1 MVGKKKKI
9 TIAAAL
15 AMTAVLAAGGA
26 GYTVLRA
33 EQTTTSETAYR
44 ETAVQ
49 SGNLKLTFEEE
60 GTTQVSAV
68 SQIPEFNVGTVKLI
82 VDEVYVEA
90 GDTVEEGDALLKL
103 TNESVEEATAYYE
116 KAVSSAESTLKTAQA
131 DYESGK
137 LDAEYD
143 RQDATLALE
152 SAETTYNTSISDLD
166 IDLADKKEAY
176 EEASESLETYQSNL
190 ENNTYYTNAGIES
203 KEEAVSEAEEANE
216 TAQKTL
222 SDAVEDYQSATENF
236 ETLLKKLNNSDSD
249 DISDLKSEISELA
262 SSYETLKNV
271 ANTYDTASETATA
284 ASNALQQANETLAA
298 AQKEY
303 EENQTT
309 AEEKVT
315 ELSTSVTE
323 LEEKYNTALLAY
335 DTQKLAIQNT
345 YDAAVLEGNSAES
358 VYQAALVKLQ
368 ASVDEAQ
375 ETLDELKEEQAAFLA
390 LENGVITAEQAGTL
404 ASVTYE
410 AGDTLFSDVAAV
422 SYYST
427 GTITISVEVD
437 QSDIAK
443 IEVGDDVS
451 VAISGSRD
459 SLTGTIQSIASSATT
474 GGSVSNVTYAVVIA
488 IDNSDGRLSS
498 GASAEITFEYGEY
511 TDVIYV
517 EADAV
522 KEGSDGTGTVLMY
535 DENGEA
541 AEQTVTI
548 GESTEDYVIITEGL
562 SEGDICLIET
572 GGEK

>member
-49 SGNLKLTFEEE
+49 AGDLKLTFEEE

-103 TNESVEEATAYYE
+103 TDESVEEATAYYE
-116 KAVSSAESTLKTAQA
+116 KAVASAESALTTAQA

-143 RQDATLALE
+143 KQDSTLALE
-152 SAETTYNTSISDLD
+152 SAGTTYNTAISDLD

-236 ETLLKKLNNSDSD
+236 ETLLKKINNSDSD
-249 DISDLKSEISELA
+249 DVSDLKSEISELA
-262 SSYETLKNV
+262 SSYEILKSV

-410 AGDTLFSDVAAV
+410 AGDTLFSNVAAV

-498 GASAEITFEYGEY
+498 GSSAEITFEYGEY
-511 TDVIYV
+511 PDVIYV

>member
-33 EQTTTSETAYR
+33 EQTTTSETTYR

-190 ENNTYYTNAGIES
+190 DNNTYYTNAGIED
-203 KEEAVSEAEEANE
+203 KETAISDAEEANE
-216 TAQKTL
+216 KAQKAF
-222 SDAVEDYQSATENF
+222 SEAEEDYQTATDAF
-236 ETLLKKLNNSDSD
+236 ESLLDELEDSD
-249 DISDLKSEISELA
+249 AEKVSELRSEIAELA
-262 SSYETLKNV
+262 SRYKTLQSVSKIYASAEQAATEAET
-271 ANTYDTASETATA
+271 T
-284 ASNALQQANETLAA
+284 LQQANETLTT

-303 EENQTT
+303 EENQAA
-309 AEEKVT
+309 AEAKVT
-315 ELSTSVTE
+315 ELSSSVTE
-323 LEEKYNTALLAY
+323 LEQKYNNALLTY
-335 DTQKLAIQNT
+335 DTEKLAIQNT
-345 YDAAVLEGNSAES
+345 YDAAVLEGNNAET
-358 VYQAALVKLQ
+358 VYQAALAELQ
-368 ASVDEAQ
+368 KTVDEAQ
-375 ETLDELKEEQAAFLA
+375 ETLDDLKEEQAAFLS

-410 AGDTLFSDVAAV
+410 AGDTLFSNVAAV

-443 IEVGDDVS
+443 IEVGDEVS

-459 SLTGTIQSIASSATT
+459 SLTGTVQSIASSATT

-488 IDNSDGRLSS
+488 IDNSDGRLSL

-548 GESTEDYVIITEGL
+548 GESTKDYVIITDGL

>member
-49 SGNLKLTFEEE
+49 AGDLKLTFEEE

-68 SQIPEFNVGTVKLI
+68 SQIPEFSVGTVKLI

-103 TNESVEEATAYYE
+103 TDESVEEATAYYE
-116 KAVSSAESTLKTAQA
+116 KAVASAESALTTAQA

-143 RQDATLALE
+143 KQDSTLALE
-152 SAETTYNTSISDLD
+152 SAETTYNTAISDLD
-166 IDLADKKEAY
+166 LDLADKKEAY

-190 ENNTYYTNAGIES
+190 DNNTYYTNAGIED
-203 KEEAVSEAEEANE
+203 KETAVSDAEEANE
-216 TAQKTL
+216 KAQKAF
-222 SDAVEDYQSATENF
+222 SEAEEDYQTATDAF
-236 ETLLKKLNNSDSD
+236 ESLLDELEDSD
-249 DISDLKSEISELA
+249 AEKVSELRSEIAELA
-262 SSYETLKNV
+262 SRYKTLQSVRKTYTSAEQAATEAET
-271 ANTYDTASETATA
+271 T
-284 ASNALQQANETLAA
+284 LQQANEALTT

-303 EENQTT
+303 EENQAA
-309 AEEKVT
+309 AEAKVT
-315 ELSTSVTE
+315 ELSSSVTE
-323 LEEKYNTALLAY
+323 LEQKYNNALLAY

-410 AGDTLFSDVAAV
+410 AGDTLFSNVAAV

-498 GASAEITFEYGEY
+498 GSSAEITFEYGEY
-511 TDVIYV
+511 PDVVYV

>member
-49 SGNLKLTFEEE
+49 AGDLKLTFEEE

-68 SQIPEFNVGTVKLI
+68 SQIPEFSVGTVKLI

-103 TNESVEEATAYYE
+103 TDESVEEATAYYE
-116 KAVSSAESTLKTAQA
+116 KAVASAESALTTAQA

-143 RQDATLALE
+143 KQDSTLALE
-152 SAETTYNTSISDLD
+152 SAETTYNTAISDLD

-190 ENNTYYTNAGIES
+190 DNNTYYTNAGIED
-203 KEEAVSEAEEANE
+203 KETAVSDAEEANE
-216 TAQKTL
+216 KAQKAF
-222 SDAVEDYQSATENF
+222 SEAEEDYQTATDAF
-236 ETLLKKLNNSDSD
+236 ESLLDELEDSD
-249 DISDLKSEISELA
+249 AEKVSELRSEIAELA
-262 SSYETLKNV
+262 SRYKTLQSVSKTYTSAEQAATEAET
-271 ANTYDTASETATA
+271 T
-284 ASNALQQANETLAA
+284 LQQANEALTT

-303 EENQTT
+303 EENQAA
-309 AEEKVT
+309 AEAKVT
-315 ELSTSVTE
+315 ELSSSVTE
-323 LEEKYNTALLAY
+323 LEQKYNNALLTY
-335 DTQKLAIQNT
+335 DTEKLAIQNT
-345 YDAAVLEGNSAES
+345 YDAAVLEGNNAET
-358 VYQAALVKLQ
+358 VYQAALAELQ
-368 ASVDEAQ
+368 KTVDEAQ
-375 ETLDELKEEQAAFLA
+375 ETLDDLKEEQAAFLS

-410 AGDTLFSDVAAV
+410 AGDTLFSNVAAV

-498 GASAEITFEYGEY
+498 GSSAEITFEYGEY
-511 TDVIYV
+511 PDVIYV

>member
-249 DISDLKSEISELA
+249 DISDLKSEISELT

-410 AGDTLFSDVAAV
+410 AGDTLFSNVAAV

-437 QSDIAK
+437 QSYIAK
-443 IEVGDDVS
+443 IEVGDEVS

-459 SLTGTIQSIASSATT
+459 SLTGTVQSIASSATT

-548 GESTEDYVIITEGL
+548 GESTKDYVIITEGL

>member
-284 ASNALQQANETLAA
+284 ALNALQQANEALTT

-410 AGDTLFSDVAAV
+410 AGDTLFSNVAAV

-437 QSDIAK
+437 QSYIAK

-459 SLTGTIQSIASSATT
+459 SLTGTVQSIASSATT

-498 GASAEITFEYGEY
+498 GSSAELTFEYGEY
-511 TDVIYV
+511 PDVIYV

-522 KEGSDGTGTVLMY
+522 TQNADGTGTVLMY
-535 DENGEA
+535 DENDA
-541 AEQTVTI
+541 VTEQTVTI
-548 GESTEDYVIITEGL
+548 GESTDDYVIVTEGL

-572 GGEK
+572 GGKN

>member
-49 SGNLKLTFEEE
+49 AGDLKLTFEEE

-190 ENNTYYTNAGIES
+190 DNNTYYTNAGIED
-203 KEEAVSEAEEANE
+203 KETAVSDAEEANE
-216 TAQKTL
+216 KAQKAF
-222 SDAVEDYQSATENF
+222 SEAEEDYQTATDAF
-236 ETLLKKLNNSDSD
+236 ESLLDELEDSD
-249 DISDLKSEISELA
+249 AEKVSELRSEIAELA
-262 SSYETLKNV
+262 SRYKTLQSVSKTYTSAEQAATEAET
-271 ANTYDTASETATA
+271 T
-284 ASNALQQANETLAA
+284 LQQANETLAA

-410 AGDTLFSDVAAV
+410 AGDTLFSNVAAV

-459 SLTGTIQSIASSATT
+459 SLTRTIQSIASSATT

-498 GASAEITFEYGEY
+498 GSSAEITFEYGEY
-511 TDVIYV
+511 TDVVYV

>member
-49 SGNLKLTFEEE
+49 AGDLKLTFEEE

-68 SQIPEFNVGTVKLI
+68 SQIPEFSVGTVKLI

-103 TNESVEEATAYYE
+103 TDESVEEATAYYE
-116 KAVSSAESTLKTAQA
+116 KAVATAESALTTAQA

-143 RQDATLALE
+143 KQDSTLALE
-152 SAETTYNTSISDLD
+152 SAETTYNTAISDLD

-236 ETLLKKLNNSDSD
+236 ETLLKKINNSDSD
-249 DISDLKSEISELA
+249 DVSDLKSEISELA
-262 SSYETLKNV
+262 SSYEILKSV

-404 ASVTYE
+404 TSVTYE
-410 AGDTLFSDVAAV
+410 AGDTLFSNVAAV

-443 IEVGDDVS
+443 IEVGDEVS

-498 GASAEITFEYGEY
+498 ESSAEITFEYGEY
-511 TDVIYV
+511 PDVIYV

>member
-49 SGNLKLTFEEE
+49 AGDLKLTFEEE

-68 SQIPEFNVGTVKLI
+68 SQIPEFSVGTVKLI

-90 GDTVEEGDALLKL
+90 GETVEEGDALLKL
-103 TNESVEEATAYYE
+103 TDESVEEATAYYE
-116 KAVSSAESTLKTAQA
+116 KAVATAESALTTAQA

-143 RQDATLALE
+143 KQDSTLALE
-152 SAETTYNTSISDLD
+152 SAETTYNTAISDLD

-236 ETLLKKLNNSDSD
+236 ETLLKKINNSDSD
-249 DISDLKSEISELA
+249 DVSDLKSEISELA
-262 SSYETLKNV
+262 SSYEILKSV

-404 ASVTYE
+404 TSVTYE
-410 AGDTLFSDVAAV
+410 AGDTLFSNVAAV

-443 IEVGDDVS
+443 IEVGDEVS

-498 GASAEITFEYGEY
+498 ESSAEITFEYGEY
-511 TDVIYV
+511 PDVIYV

>member
-49 SGNLKLTFEEE
+49 AGDLKLTFEEE

-152 SAETTYNTSISDLD
+152 SAETTYNTAISDLD

-236 ETLLKKLNNSDSD
+236 ETLLKKINNSDSD
-249 DISDLKSEISELA
+249 DVSDLKSEISELA
-262 SSYETLKNV
+262 SSYEILKSV

-410 AGDTLFSDVAAV
+410 AGDTLFSNVAAV

-443 IEVGDDVS
+443 IEVGDEVS

-498 GASAEITFEYGEY
+498 GSSAEITFEYGEY
-511 TDVIYV
+511 PDVIYV

-548 GESTEDYVIITEGL
+548 GEGTEDYVIITEGL

>member
-49 SGNLKLTFEEE
+49 AGDLKLTFEEE

-116 KAVSSAESTLKTAQA
+116 KAVSSAESTLKTAQT

-190 ENNTYYTNAGIES
+190 DNNTYYTNAGIED
-203 KEEAVSEAEEANE
+203 KETAVSDAEEANE
-216 TAQKTL
+216 KAQKAF
-222 SDAVEDYQSATENF
+222 SEAEEDYQTATDAF
-236 ETLLKKLNNSDSD
+236 ESLLDELEDSD
-249 DISDLKSEISELA
+249 AEKVSELRSEIAELA
-262 SSYETLKNV
+262 SRYKTLQSVSKTYTSAEQAATEAET
-271 ANTYDTASETATA
+271 T
-284 ASNALQQANETLAA
+284 LQQANEALTT

-303 EENQTT
+303 EENQAA
-309 AEEKVT
+309 AEAKVT
-315 ELSTSVTE
+315 ELSSSVTE
-323 LEEKYNTALLAY
+323 LEQKYNNALLTY
-335 DTQKLAIQNT
+335 DTEKLAIQNT
-345 YDAAVLEGNSAES
+345 YDAAVLEGNNAET
-358 VYQAALVKLQ
+358 VYQAALAELQ
-368 ASVDEAQ
+368 KTVDEAQ
-375 ETLDELKEEQAAFLA
+375 ETLDDLKEEQAAFLS

-410 AGDTLFSDVAAV
+410 AGDTLFSNVAAV

-443 IEVGDDVS
+443 IEVGDEVS

-498 GASAEITFEYGEY
+498 GSSAEITFEYGEY
-511 TDVIYV
+511 TDVVYV

>member
-49 SGNLKLTFEEE
+49 AGDLKLTFEEE

-103 TNESVEEATAYYE
+103 TDESVEEATAYYE
-116 KAVSSAESTLKTAQA
+116 KAVASAESALTTAQA

-143 RQDATLALE
+143 KQDSTLALE
-152 SAETTYNTSISDLD
+152 SAETTYNTAISDLD

-236 ETLLKKLNNSDSD
+236 ETLLKKINNSDSD
-249 DISDLKSEISELA
+249 DVSDLKSEISELA
-262 SSYETLKNV
+262 SSYEILKSV

-410 AGDTLFSDVAAV
+410 AGDTLFSNVAAV

-437 QSDIAK
+437 QSDIAR
-443 IEVGDDVS
+443 IGVGDEVS

-498 GASAEITFEYGEY
+498 GSSAEITFEYGEY
-511 TDVIYV
+511 SDVIYV

-522 KEGSDGTGTVLMY
+522 KEGSDGTGTVLIY

>member
-33 EQTTTSETAYR
+33 EQTTSETAYR

-49 SGNLKLTFEEE
+49 AGDLKLTFEEE

-68 SQIPEFNVGTVKLI
+68 SQIPEFSVGTVKLI

-103 TNESVEEATAYYE
+103 TDESVEEATAYYE
-116 KAVSSAESTLKTAQA
+116 KAVASAESALTTAQA

-143 RQDATLALE
+143 KQDSTLALE
-152 SAETTYNTSISDLD
+152 SAETTYNTAISDLD

-236 ETLLKKLNNSDSD
+236 ETLLKKINNSDSD
-249 DISDLKSEISELA
+249 DVSDLKSEISELA
-262 SSYETLKNV
+262 SSYEILKSV

-335 DTQKLAIQNT
+335 DTQKLTIQNT

-410 AGDTLFSDVAAV
+410 AGDTLFSNVAAV

-443 IEVGDDVS
+443 IEVGDEVS

-498 GASAEITFEYGEY
+498 GSSAEITFEYGEY
-511 TDVIYV
+511 SDVIYV

-522 KEGSDGTGTVLMY
+522 KEGSDGTGTVLIY

>member
-49 SGNLKLTFEEE
+49 AGDLKLTFEKE

-68 SQIPEFNVGTVKLI
+68 SQIPEFSVGTVKLI

-103 TNESVEEATAYYE
+103 TDESVEEATAYYE
-116 KAVSSAESTLKTAQA
+116 KAVATAESALTTAQA

-143 RQDATLALE
+143 KQDSTLALE
-152 SAETTYNTSISDLD
+152 SAETTYNTAISDLD

-236 ETLLKKLNNSDSD
+236 ETLLKKINNSDSD
-249 DISDLKSEISELA
+249 DVSDLKSEISELA
-262 SSYETLKNV
+262 SSYEILKSV

-410 AGDTLFSDVAAV
+410 AGDTLFSNVAAV

-498 GASAEITFEYGEY
+498 GSSAEITFEYGEY
-511 TDVIYV
+511 PDVIYM

>member
-9 TIAAAL
+9 TIAAAV
-15 AMTAVLAAGGA
+15 AMAAVLAAGGA

-33 EQTTTSETAYR
+33 EQTTSETAYR

-49 SGNLKLTFEEE
+49 AGDLKLTFEEE

-68 SQIPEFNVGTVKLI
+68 SQIPEFSVGTIKLV

-103 TNESVEEATAYYE
+103 TDESVEEATAYYE
-116 KAVSSAESTLKTAQA
+116 KAVASAGSALTTAQA

-143 RQDATLALE
+143 KQDSTLALE
-152 SAETTYNTSISDLD
+152 SAETTYNTAISDLD

-216 TAQKTL
+216 TAQKAL
-222 SDAVEDYQSATENF
+222 SDAVENYQSATETF
-236 ETLLKKLNNSDSD
+236 EALLKKLNNSDSD

-284 ASNALQQANETLAA
+284 ASNALQQANETLTA

-303 EENQTT
+303 EENTET
-309 AEEKVT
+309 AEAKVT

-358 VYQAALVKLQ
+358 VYQATLVKLQ

-410 AGDTLFSDVAAV
+410 AGDTLFSNVAAV

-427 GTITISVEVD
+427 ETITISVEVD
-437 QSDIAK
+437 QADISK
-443 IEVGDDVS
+443 VEVGDEVEA
-451 VAISGSRD
+451 AISGSRD
-459 SLTGTIQSIASSATT
+459 SMTGTVQSIASSATT
-474 GGSVSNVTYAVVIA
+474 GGSVSNVTYAVIVA
-488 IDNSDGRLSS
+488 IDNTDGRLSS
-498 GASAEITFEYGEY
+498 GSSAELTFEYGEY
-511 TDVIYV
+511 PDVIYV
-517 EADAV
+517 ETDAV
-522 KEGSDGTGTVLMY
+522 TQNADGTGTVLMY
-535 DENGEA
+535 DENGA
-541 AEQTVTI
+541 VTEQTVTI
-548 GESTEDYVIITEGL
+548 GESTDDYVIVTEGL
-562 SEGDICLIET
+562 SEGDICLIEA
-572 GGEK
+572 GGEN

>member
-60 GTTQVSAV
+60 GTTRVSAV

-236 ETLLKKLNNSDSD
+236 ETLVKKLNNSDSD

-410 AGDTLFSDVAAV
+410 AGDTLFSNVAAV

-437 QSDIAK
+437 QSYIAK

-498 GASAEITFEYGEY
+498 GSSAELTVEYGEY
-511 TDVIYV
+511 PDVIYV

-522 KEGSDGTGTVLMY
+522 TQNADGTGTVLMY
-535 DENGEA
+535 DENDA
-541 AEQTVTI
+541 VTEQTVTI
-548 GESTEDYVIITEGL
+548 GESTDDYVIVTEGL

-572 GGEK
+572 GGKN

>member
-9 TIAAAL
+9 TIAAAV
-15 AMTAVLAAGGA
+15 AMAAVLAAGGA

-49 SGNLKLTFEEE
+49 AGDLKLTFEEE

-103 TNESVEEATAYYE
+103 TDESVEEATAYYE
-116 KAVSSAESTLKTAQA
+116 KAVASAESALTTAQA

-143 RQDATLALE
+143 KQDSTLALE
-152 SAETTYNTSISDLD
+152 SAETTYNTAISDLD

-236 ETLLKKLNNSDSD
+236 ETLLKKINNSDSD
-249 DISDLKSEISELA
+249 DVSDLKSEISELA
-262 SSYETLKNV
+262 SSYEILKSV

-410 AGDTLFSDVAAV
+410 AGDTLFSNVAAV

-437 QSDIAK
+437 QSDIAR
-443 IEVGDDVS
+443 IGVGDDVS

-498 GASAEITFEYGEY
+498 GSSAEITFEYGEY
-511 TDVIYV
+511 PDVIYV

>member
-49 SGNLKLTFEEE
+49 AGDLKLTFEEE

-68 SQIPEFNVGTVKLI
+68 SQIPEFSVGTVKLI

-103 TNESVEEATAYYE
+103 TDESVEEATAYYE
-116 KAVSSAESTLKTAQA
+116 KAVASAESALTTAQA

-143 RQDATLALE
+143 KQDSTLALE
-152 SAETTYNTSISDLD
+152 SAETTYNTAISDLD

-236 ETLLKKLNNSDSD
+236 ETLLKKINNSDSD
-249 DISDLKSEISELA
+249 DVSDLKSEISELA
-262 SSYETLKNV
+262 SSYEILKSV

-410 AGDTLFSDVAAV
+410 AGDTLFSNVAAV

-437 QSDIAK
+437 QSDIAR
-443 IEVGDDVS
+443 IGVGDEVS

-498 GASAEITFEYGEY
+498 GSSAEITFEYGEY
-511 TDVIYV
+511 SDVIYV

-522 KEGSDGTGTVLMY
+522 KEGSDGTGTVLIY